1 MSNPL
6 VNVSE
11 VHLTD
16 VPLVAVSLKAGLLK
30 GRGGERCSESLEGLD
45 HWKAFTECISLL
57 LLQSC

>member
-30 GRGGERCSESLEGLD
+30 GRGVVRA
-45 HWKAFTECISLL
+45 WKVLTTGKLL
-57 LLQSC
+57 LSVSVSYCCSRAE